1 MKRFSLSMA
10 SLVSAAFLAGCAG
23 MGVQSGT
30 DILLELQDAMT
41 GAGANQPAIMEV
53 NGQPA
58 VLYASQADRI
68 VFKQGE
74 TRMQIDE
81 TARVKGGNRFQLH
94 RQDNHLH
101 ALWWSHEDGKN
112 VYFTSSGD
120 KGQTFSPVAMVNDVH
135 GILAP
140 FSLLRGSNGE
150 VAISYL
156 DERAPRTQAYIN
168 RSTDYGR
175 TWPRPD
181 QRLDIAPSDDP
192 ASDIREPQSVEAG
205 TAWVSAWVDVVSAAG
220 RPSFRIVTRRSDD
233 AGKSW
238 SEPKVLF
245 SSDKLIASLAVKS
258 QGKQVMIAADEHDRG
273 IFMLASHDEGRNWD
287 KSGVLEGTSVV
298 EGSEG
303 ASNNGIQMTVAGERA
318 YLVWMQDR
326 KDEKTKIMRATLDI
340 TQGKWL
346 SAAERMDVKNDSNTR
361 SMLPVIATSTT
372 GSVFAA
378 WVDYRDIRPN
388 IYVSASF
395 DQGQSWTAPKSVLQP
410 GNMSAG
416 WPMLMPWKDQVALGY
431 ETYPTDDTRSGKFT
445 LRQIALN
452 NEAKTL
458 PEFGVWPVVSEAE
471 RKLKLQERVTTFW
484 QNRVAGNYQPTY
496 DVFDFAYKK
505 MTPEKTYLDG
515 TGNITYLSYNV
526 GDIAVNGNEASVKMK
541 IKFEV
546 KPTTM
551 PSGRS
556 VTIAPLDVEAT
567 HTWVW
572 VGNNWYFVY
581 SPSFGKPNLSY

>member
-1 MKRFSLSMA
+1 MKRFSLPLA
-10 SLVSAAFLAGCAG
+10 LLVSAIFLAGCAG
-23 MGVQSGT
+23 MGAQSGS
-30 DILLELQDAMT
+30 DILIELQDAMT
-41 GAGANQPAIMEV
+41 GAGSTRPAIVEM
-53 NGQPA
+53 NGEPT

-68 VFKQGE
+68 VFKQGQ

-94 RQDNHLH
+94 RQDDHLH
-101 ALWWSHEDGKN
+101 ALWWSHEEGKN
-112 VYFTSSGD
+112 VYFTSSSD
-120 KGQTFSPVAMVNDVH
+120 KGQSFSPVGMVNDTH

-150 VAISYL
+150 VAITYL

-181 QRLDIAPSDDP
+181 QRLDIAPIDDLR
-192 ASDIREPQSVEAG
+192 SDIREPQSVEVG
-205 TAWVSAWVDVVSAAG
+205 KAWVSAWVDVVSAAG
-220 RPSFRIVTRRSDD
+220 RPSFRVVTRRSED

-238 SEPKVLF
+238 SDPNVLF

-258 QGKQVMIAADEHDRG
+258 QGQQVIIAADEHDRG
-273 IFMLASHDEGRNWD
+273 IFMLASHDEGRTWD

-298 EGSEG
+298 EGAEG
-303 ASNNGIQMTVAGERA
+303 ASNNGIQMTVSGERA

-346 SAAERMDVKNDSNTR
+346 SPAQRMDVKGFDNTR
-361 SMLPVIATSTT
+361 SMLPVIAASST
-372 GSVFAA
+372 GSVVGA

-395 DQGQSWTAPKSVLQP
+395 DKGQSWTEPKAVLQP

-416 WPMLMPWKDQVALGY
+416 WPLLMPWKDQVALGY
-431 ETYPTDDTRSGKFT
+431 ETYPADDTKAGKFT
-445 LRQIALN
+445 LRQITLDQN
-452 NEAKTL
+452 AKAL
-458 PEFGVWPVVSEAE
+458 PEFGTWPVVSEAE
-471 RKLKLQERVTTFW
+471 RKLKLEERIKTFW
-484 QNRVAGNYQPTY
+484 GNRVSGNYQPTY

-505 MTPEKTYLDG
+505 MTSEKAYLDN
-515 TGNITYLSYNV
+515 TGNITFLSYEA
-526 GDIAVNGNEASVKMK
+526 GDVVVNGNEARVKMK

-546 KPTTM
+546 KPTQM

-556 VTIAPLDVEAT
+556 VTIAPMDTEVT

-581 SPSFGKPNLSY
+581 SPSFGQPNLSY